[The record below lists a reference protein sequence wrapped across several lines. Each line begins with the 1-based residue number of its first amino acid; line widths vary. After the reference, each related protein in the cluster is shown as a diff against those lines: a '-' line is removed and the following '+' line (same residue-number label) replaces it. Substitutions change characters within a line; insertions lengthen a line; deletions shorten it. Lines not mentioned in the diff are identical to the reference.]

1 MKRLDQTPKTLEE
14 LESTIKALLIKEE
27 LEDNYN
33 GYINVYVDG
42 VKIINLAWNY
52 EPDFSFFE
60 GLIIGYNCP
69 YYFDEFRF
77 SNIARYTGNFTPP
90 TTAFV

>member
-33 GYINVYVDG
+33 GYINLIL
-42 VKIINLAWNY
+42 KLEKSNNLFY
-52 EPDFSFFE
+52 RILQF
-60 GLIIGYNCP
+60 IGYR
-69 YYFDEFRF
+69 DGEREFLTVHLY
-77 SNIARYTGNFTPP
+77 SLYQKVHLVNILE
-90 TTAFV
+90 